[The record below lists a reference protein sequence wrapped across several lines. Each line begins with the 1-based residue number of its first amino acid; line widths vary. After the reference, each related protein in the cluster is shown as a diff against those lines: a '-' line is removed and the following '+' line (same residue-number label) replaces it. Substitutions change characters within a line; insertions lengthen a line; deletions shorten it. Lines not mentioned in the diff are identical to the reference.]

1 MNHLRDYHRLGPYGI
16 LTEELLQASVTSGGQ
31 SLIDGYCEASAERN
45 RAAAGFDSNVF
56 NGLLTKFFVEEQ
68 IALLKMDLKAFRDLL
83 IYLQPRCEHI
93 LPTRGTIRKH
103 IASAYDRSLALVE
116 SNLQRATTKINL
128 SFDLW
133 TSPGRRL
140 SLLGVVAH
148 YLDHRFEPRA
158 LLLAMPRMQGS
169 HTAVNLSQQLSK
181 LISYFNLKTSIG
193 YAITDNASENRVCIN
208 LLATELDFDASKR
221 HVLCIG
227 YIINLVAHKVLFGSD
242 IESFEEELEASVTT
256 ETIELVS

>member
-1 MNHLRDYHRLGPYGI
+1 
-16 LTEELLQASVTSGGQ
+16 
-31 SLIDGYCEASAERN
+31 
-45 RAAAGFDSNVF
+45 
-56 NGLLTKFFVEEQ
+56 
-68 IALLKMDLKAFRDLL
+68 
-83 IYLQPRCEHI
+83 
-93 LPTRGTIRKH
+93 
-103 IASAYDRSLALVE
+103 
-116 SNLQRATTKINL
+116 
-128 SFDLW
+128 
-133 TSPGRRL
+133 
-140 SLLGVVAH
+140 
-148 YLDHRFEPRA
+148 
-158 LLLAMPRMQGS
+158 MPRMQGS